1 MDRLTALL
9 CIGNK
14 ESFALPTE
22 NFGNIYASYDEHH
35 VYKVKFVCK
44 DKQQAETVNKAL
56 KAATADDDYSP
67 YYKRPLTYEILYKK
81 PGPLKSKHLV
91 RIINWGRIK

>member
-9 CIGNK
+9 RIGNR
-14 ESFALPTE
+14 EDFALHTE

-44 DKQQAETVNKAL
+44 DEQTAETVNKAL
-56 KAATADDDYSP
+56 KAATEDDDYSP
-67 YYKRPLTYEILYKK
+67 YYKQLLTYEILYRK
-81 PGPLKSKHLV
+81 PIPLKSKHLI
-91 RIINWGRIK
+91 RIINWGR